1 MLDALLFQFLTNLL
15 VKWAYNNQIRC
26 KMTGEINPCL
36 ELDMEFSL
44 NVISEYRSS
53 KSVFRKKKKRT
64 IFILFLRVQCS
75 DKFSLPILTQKSK

>member
-1 MLDALLFQFLTNLL
+1 MLDALLFQFLMNLL

>member
-1 MLDALLFQFLTNLL
+1 
-15 VKWAYNNQIRC
+15 
-26 KMTGEINPCL
+26 MTGEINPCL